1 MTMAAAGV
9 LADVL
14 VVLHFAFIVFV
25 VLGGL
30 LVWRWHRV
38 AWLHVPAA
46 LWGAVIEF
54 VSGVCPLT
62 PLENQWRV
70 QAGESGYPH
79 SFIEQYLAP
88 LIYPAGL
95 TPSVQIYLGA
105 GVLLI
110 NMVIYGLLLHRA
122 R

>member
-1 MTMAAAGV
+1 MVAAGV

-25 VLGGL
+25 VFGGV
-30 LVWRWHRV
+30 LVWRWRWV

-46 LWGAVIEF
+46 LWGAAIEF

-79 SFIEQYLAP
+79 SFIEQYLTP
-88 LIYPAGL
+88 LIYPVGL

-105 GVLLI
+105 AVLLI
-110 NMVIYGLLLHRA
+110 NMAIYGFLLYRT

>member
-1 MTMAAAGV
+1 MTMVAAGL
-9 LADVL
+9 LANVM

-25 VLGGL
+25 VLGGF
-30 LVWRWHRV
+30 LVWRWRWV

-46 LWGAVIEF
+46 LWGAAIEF
-54 VSGVCPLT
+54 VGGVCPLT
-62 PLENQWRV
+62 PLENQWRM
-70 QAGESGYPH
+70 QAGEAGYSN
-79 SFIEQYLAP
+79 SFIEQYLAS

-105 GVLLI
+105 AVLLI
-110 NMVIYGLLLHRA
+110 NMAIYGVLLYRA